1 MAEQLENFGQSTIA
15 EMNDGI
21 ILAKFE
27 KSRIVNCLSKRS
39 RFGKSFN
46 SEFTEPRL

>member
-1 MAEQLENFGQSTIA
+1 MAEQLENYGQSTIA

-27 KSRIVNCLSKRS
+27 KSRMERKLLIKAKQIWKVI
-39 RFGKSFN
+39 
-46 SEFTEPRL
+46 